1 MRNLGRS
8 NSSAPTAIH
17 QLPVPIVGQRAHLA
31 ALLLAVFPPLIPAD
45 TRQVL
50 DPLTRFLTFSSS
62 RYQNAQQQNKTDVK
76 KKVTRQVQ
84 VRMEQNTPVAAP
96 QGFELVHDGLAAEV
110 CRAIESWLILGV
122 PLPGSPTAAAEI
134 PWQTGDEMQSSR
146 VAQFG
151 TSKYDYENDIAVFCD
166 DGPSIPIPAYLKEQL
181 IDEVH
186 HADGTDSVVE
196 AEYTQ
201 CIINSYRADNEIPW
215 PWSPLLW
222 RKGPGVHVW
231 RGAASPVSSQTP
243 AKGRD
248 LPGLS
253 AAWIEVHSIRTS
265 EVRLGTLCAPRQG
278 ISCIDYLPNLD
289 RAADEGERS
298 LALDLAQ
305 PDESLVARTRP
316 ICDALRRLRRRK
328 NDYIGWTFEEAQD
341 DFSRLRLATW
351 SC

>member
-1 MRNLGRS
+1 MGQKLSAHLLRNLGRS

-134 PWQTGDEMQSSR
+134 PWQTGDEMQSRR

-166 DGPSIPIPAYLKEQL
+166 DGPSIPIPAYLKEML
-181 IDEVH
+181 LDEVH

-215 PWSPLLW
+215 HVDHPYFGEKVLVYTFGEARPLLF
-222 RKGPGVHVW
+222 RLKLQPKGEIYQAYPRRGSKYILSGPARYDWEHSVPPGKGF
-231 RGAASPVSSQTP
+231 RASITFRTWTGPPTKAS
-243 AKGRD
+243 
-248 LPGLS
+248 GL
-253 AAWIEVHSIRTS
+253 
-265 EVRLGTLCAPRQG
+265 
-278 ISCIDYLPNLD
+278 
-289 RAADEGERS
+289 
-298 LALDLAQ
+298 
-305 PDESLVARTRP
+305 
-316 ICDALRRLRRRK
+316 
-328 NDYIGWTFEEAQD
+328 
-341 DFSRLRLATW
+341 
-351 SC
+351 